1 MNTLNNRGLNNIL
14 LYSEKYDTKSIQP
27 FVVNNDFYYLTRIDI
42 PNLLIFLHRG
52 GTLIVNMN
60 VVDSF
65 HSQDENNELLKKRF
79 SKVEFIEL
87 KELMNIIG
95 QRRVRS
101 LSNISSLNLSLN
113 IETHSLEKKLHKMR
127 LIKRPYEKK
136 KIRKACQITSEA
148 LIKTMKMIRPAMQ
161 IQSIVDYFRSELL
174 KNGSREYSFLPIVS
188 QNRNNSILH
197 YDRRKN
203 YIKRDAFVLMDVGG
217 QYDHYCSD
225 ITRTFPISGSFTGP
239 QEEVYSIVLRTLKY
253 ATGIVKPGLR
263 WITLINKV
271 NQFMYNEC
279 KKVNLFSERQS
290 IEIMNSL
297 MPHSIG
303 HSVGLDNHDVGDLV
317 VLKENMVIALE
328 PGIYFKNEM
337 MNNNGFNK
345 ETLRRFIGTGGIRI
359 EDTILVTK
367 KGSRVLSNVPKEIK
381 ELTRMLSNE

>member
-14 LYSEKYDTKSIQP
+14 LYSGKYDTKSIQP

-42 PNLLIFLHRG
+42 PNLLIFLYRG

-60 VVDSF
+60 IIDSF

-79 SKVEFIEL
+79 TRTEFVDM
-87 KELMNIIG
+87 KELLNIIG
-95 QRRVRS
+95 HRRVRS
-101 LSNISSLNLSLN
+101 LSNISTLNLSLN
-113 IETHSLEKKLHKMR
+113 IETQTLEKKLHKMR

-217 QYDHYCSD
+217 KYDHYCSD

-253 ATGIVKPGLR
+253 AIGLVKPGLK
-263 WITLINKV
+263 WNTLINKV
-271 NQFMYNEC
+271 NQFMYNEL
-279 KKVNLFSERQS
+279 KKLNLFSDS
-290 IEIMNSL
+290 SNIEIMNSL

-328 PGIYFKNEM
+328 PGIYFKNNM
-337 MNNNGFNK
+337 FQNNGFNK
-345 ETLRRFIGTGGIRI
+345 ETLRRFIGMGGIRI

>member
-14 LYSEKYDTKSIQP
+14 LYSGKYDTKSIQP

-42 PNLLIFLHRG
+42 PNLLIFLYRG

-79 SKVEFIEL
+79 NRAEIIDL
-87 KELMNIIG
+87 KELLNIIG
-95 QRRVRS
+95 HRRVRS
-101 LSNISSLNLSLN
+101 LSNISTLNLSLN

-161 IQSIVDYFRSELL
+161 IQSVVDYFRSELL

-217 QYDHYCSD
+217 KYDHYCSD

-253 ATGIVKPGLR
+253 ATGLVKPGLR
-263 WITLINKV
+263 WNVLTNKTKT
-271 NQFMYNEC
+271 FMYNEC
-279 KKVNLFSERQS
+279 IKKNLFSDSHS
-290 IEIMNSL
+290 IDIMSSL
-297 MPHSIG
+297 MPHSLG

-328 PGIYFKNEM
+328 PGIYFKNDM
-337 MNNNGFNK
+337 FQNNSFNK
-345 ETLRRFIGTGGIRI
+345 ETLRRYMSMGGIRI

>member
-14 LYSEKYDTKSIQP
+14 LYSGKYDTKSIQP

-42 PNLLIFLHRG
+42 PNLLIFLYRG
-52 GTLIVNMN
+52 ETLIVNMN

-79 SKVEFIEL
+79 TRVEFVGI
-87 KELMNIIG
+87 KEILNIIG

-101 LSNISSLNLSLN
+101 LSNISTLNLSLN

-161 IQSIVDYFRSELL
+161 IQSVVDYFRSELL

-253 ATGIVKPGLR
+253 ATGLVKPGLR
-263 WITLINKV
+263 WNVLTNKTKT
-271 NQFMYNEC
+271 FMYNEC
-279 KKVNLFSERQS
+279 IKKNLFSERHS
-290 IEIMNSL
+290 IDIMSLL
-297 MPHSIG
+297 MPHSLG
-303 HSVGLDNHDVGDLV
+303 HSVGLDNHDVGDLI

-328 PGIYFKNEM
+328 PGIYFKNDM
-337 MNNNGFNK
+337 FQNNSLNK
-345 ETLRRFIGTGGIRI
+345 ETLRRYISMGGVRI

-367 KGSRVLSNVPKEIK
+367 TGSRVLSNVPKEIK